1 MRTIEVYADVMCPF
15 AYVGLR
21 AFEERR
27 GERGAAEPV
36 VVVRAWPLEVVNGHP
51 HDARH
56 LAPEIEALRTEV
68 APGLF
73 AGFDPDTFPASTLPA
88 LAATA
93 AAYRRSPAAGDAFAL
108 AVRVALFEEGRDV
121 ADPEVLADLAERIGV
136 EEATEADRAAVE
148 ADLAAGRER
157 GVDGSPH
164 WFTSTGDYFCPSL
177 EIHHEGD
184 LWDVHFDRAGFDAFL
199 ADALG

>member
-36 VVVRAWPLEVVNGHP
+36 VVVRAWPLELVNGHP

-73 AGFDPDTFPASTLPA
+73 AGFDAETFPTSTIPA
-88 LAATA
+88 LAGTA

-108 AVRVALFEEGRDV
+108 AVRVALFEQGRDV
-121 ADPEVLADLAERIGV
+121 SDPGVLADLAHRLDV
-136 EEATEADRAAVE
+136 EEATDADRAAVE
-148 ADLAAGRER
+148 ADLVAGRER
-157 GVDGSPH
+157 GVVGSP
-164 WFTSTGDYFCPSL
+164 
-177 EIHHEGD
+177 
-184 LWDVHFDRAGFDAFL
+184 
-199 ADALG
+199 

>member
-27 GERGAAEPV
+27 AERGAAEPV
-36 VVVRAWPLEVVNGHP
+36 VVVRAWPLEIVNGKP
-51 HDARH
+51 HDGNH

-73 AGFDPDTFPASTLPA
+73 AGFDPKTFPRSTLSA

-93 AAYRRSPAAGDAFAL
+93 AAYRRSPTTGDAFAL
-108 AVRVALFEEGRDV
+108 AVRVALFEEGLDV
-121 ADPEVLADLAERIGV
+121 SDPTVLANLAEDIGV
-136 EEATEADRAAVE
+136 EEATEADRASID

-157 GVDGSPH
+157 GVAGSPH
-164 WFTSTGDYFCPSL
+164 WFTSRRDFFCPSL

-184 LWDVHFDRAGFDAFL
+184 RWDVHFDRKGFDEFL
-199 ADALG
+199 DAALG

>member
-27 GERGAAEPV
+27 AERGAAEPI
-36 VVVRAWPLEVVNGHP
+36 VVVRAWPLELVNGHR

-73 AGFDPDTFPASTLPA
+73 AGFDPDTFPGSTLPA

-121 ADPEVLADLAERIGV
+121 SDASVLADLARRLDV
-136 EEATEADRAAVE
+136 EEATDADRAAVE
-148 ADLAAGRER
+148 ADLTAGRDR
-157 GVDGSPH
+157 GVVGSPH
-164 WFTSTGDYFCPSL
+164 WFTSTGDFFCPSL
-177 EIHHEGD
+177 KIHHDGD
-184 LWDVHFDRAGFDAFL
+184 LWDVHFDRAGFDTFL
-199 ADALG
+199 TDALG

>member
-27 GERGAAEPV
+27 GALGAAEPV
-36 VVVRAWPLEVVNGHP
+36 VVARAWPLEIVNGHG
-51 HDARH
+51 HDAHH

-73 AGFDPDTFPASTLPA
+73 AGFDPDTFPTSTLPA
-88 LAATA
+88 LAATS
-93 AAYRRSPAAGDAFAL
+93 AAYRRSPATGEAFAL

-121 ADPEVLADLAERIGV
+121 SDPAVLAQLARQLDV

-148 ADLAAGRER
+148 ADLAAGRDR
-157 GVDGSPH
+157 GVAGSPH
-164 WFTSTGDYFCPSL
+164 WFTSTGGFFCPSL
-177 EIHHEGD
+177 DIHHEGD
-184 LWDVHFDRAGFDAFL
+184 RWDVHFDRAGFEAFL
-199 ADALG
+199 TGALT

>member
-27 GERGAAEPV
+27 GELGAAEPV
-36 VVVRAWPLEVVNGHP
+36 VVVRAWPLEIVNGHG

-73 AGFDPDTFPASTLPA
+73 AGFDPASFPTSTLPA
-88 LAATA
+88 LAASA

-121 ADPEVLADLAERIGV
+121 SEPAVLADLAERIDV
-136 EEATEADRAAVE
+136 EAATDADRASVDE
-148 ADLAAGRER
+148 DLAAGRAR
-157 GVDGSPH
+157 GVVGSPH
-164 WFTSTGDYFCPSL
+164 WFTSTGDFFCPSL
-177 EIHHEGD
+177 EIQHEGD
-184 LWDVHFDRAGFDAFL
+184 RWDVHFDRPGFDAFL
-199 ADALG
+199 TDALD